1 MATEVELDQL
11 FIVVKRGQLELGNN
25 NLENYHACFL
35 PIATEILLCLLLSGL
50 STFLELEHGTNMCI

>member
-11 FIVVKRGQLELGNN
+11 FIVVKLGQLELGNSN
-25 NLENYHACFL
+25 VENYHACFL

-50 STFLELEHGTNMCI
+50 SKFLEL